1 LKSVRA
7 KEKVVTNIL
16 VLNSSVLGNGS
27 VSRILVEEAI
37 HRLLEANPGATVEE
51 RDLGTAPIPH
61 LVTAN
66 VAGVRGVPATKA
78 ELAARVLSDEL
89 IAELR
94 AADTVVIG
102 APMYNFSIP
111 TGLRA
116 WFDYVLRPGET
127 FSYSEVGPQGLLS
140 GKRIIV
146 IESRGGFYSEGPT
159 QALDFQEPYL
169 RTLLRFMGL
178 TDVTF
183 IHAEKLGFGP
193 QAREAAVTAAKTKIA
208 AVAGQSAAE
217 AA

>member
-1 LKSVRA
+1 
-7 KEKVVTNIL
+7 
-16 VLNSSVLGNGS
+16 
-27 VSRILVEEAI
+27 VEEAVS
-37 HRLLEANPGATVEE
+37 RLLDADPGATVVH
-51 RDLGTAPIPH
+51 RDLGAAPVPH
-61 LVTAN
+61 LTIATL
-66 VAGVRGVPATKA
+66 AGVRGVPATGA
-78 ELAARVLSDEL
+78 ELTARRLSDEL
-89 IAELR
+89 IGELR
-94 AADTVVIG
+94 AADIIVIG

-127 FSYSEVGPQGLLS
+127 FSYSEAGPQGLLS
-140 GKRIIV
+140 GKRVIV

-169 RTLLRFMGL
+169 RTLLRFIGL

-183 IHAEKLGFGP
+183 IHVEKLGFGP

-208 AVAGQSAAE
+208 AVAGQSPAE